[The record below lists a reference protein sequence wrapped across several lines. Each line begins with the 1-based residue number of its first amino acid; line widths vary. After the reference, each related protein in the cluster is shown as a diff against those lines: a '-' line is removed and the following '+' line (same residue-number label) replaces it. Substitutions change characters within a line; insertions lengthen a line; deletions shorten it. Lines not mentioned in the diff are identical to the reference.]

1 MIPLFARRFARI
13 VDRATKSE
21 PLNHERGS
29 TDFPSKFSKSLRRVE
44 NRVNF
49 LLSPHSSQYP
59 SIRSKGYYTLSFV
72 RQLGGRREGT
82 TTPKLS
88 LEANPVKEVGQSQK
102 FPRQCEVNVATSSF
116 INNSQ
121 RRP

>member
-29 TDFPSKFSKSLRRVE
+29 TPISPRNFRNPFVDSRIELTFSSPLP
-44 NRVNF
+44 NSSPNT
-49 LLSPHSSQYP
+49 LLYEVKDIIHSP
-59 SIRSKGYYTLSFV
+59 LSDN
-72 RQLGGRREGT
+72 LGGRREGT

-88 LEANPVKEVGQSQK
+88 LGGNPVKEVEPESK
-102 FPRQCEVNVATSSF
+102 VPEAV
-116 INNSQ
+116 
-121 RRP
+121 

>member
-29 TDFPSKFSKSLRRVE
+29 TPISPRNFRNPFVDSRIELTFSSPLP
-44 NRVNF
+44 NSSPNT
-49 LLSPHSSQYP
+49 LLYEVKDIIPH
-59 SIRSKGYYTLSFV
+59 TLSFV

-88 LEANPVKEVGQSQK
+88 LGGNPVKEVEPESK
-102 FPRQCEVNVATSSF
+102 VPEAV
-116 INNSQ
+116 
-121 RRP
+121 